1 MSIARVFS
9 NPPKWRSDKLRYNL
23 RIAKETSLR
32 IQGIL
37 YGGVWNIPEDV
48 YVGSSMK
55 LLL

>member
-1 MSIARVFS
+1 
-9 NPPKWRSDKLRYNL
+9 
-23 RIAKETSLR
+23 
-32 IQGIL
+32 L